1 MSTKKEL
8 SNYILSRL
16 ALLPIMLW
24 IISSLVFILLRIA
37 PGDPVDAILGTRAS
51 EFARESLRIKL
62 GLNKP
67 LINQYLEYLNN
78 LIHGDLGISLNTQEP
93 VKVII
98 SKALP
103 ASLEL
108 AIFAILIASLVGYL
122 IGFLGAVKPDS
133 RVDFLG
139 RIFGISTYALP
150 PFWAAMLIQIIFA
163 VLLGWLPI
171 GGRLPPGMNPT
182 ESFTG
187 FLILDGILTKNTE
200 IILSSIKHLILPS
213 FTLGILLSGIFS
225 RSLRLNLEE
234 TLKKDFIEAAKSRG
248 ISESRILFKHA
259 LPNTLLPILTIAGL
273 TVSSLIGG
281 ALLIEIT
288 FSWPG
293 IAIGLQEAINQR
305 DYPVVQGI
313 VVIISSLVVMI
324 SLVIDIAIAYIDPRV
339 SY

>member
-1 MSTKKEL
+1 
-8 SNYILSRL
+8 
-16 ALLPIMLW
+16 MLW
-24 IISSLVFILLRIA
+24 IISTLVFILLRIA
-37 PGDPVDAILGTRAS
+37 PGDPVDAILGTRAN

-67 LINQYLEYLNN
+67 LINQYFDYLNQ
-78 LIHGDLGISLNTQEP
+78 LIHGNLGFSLNTQEP

-103 ASLEL
+103 ASIEL
-108 AIFAILIASLVGYL
+108 AIFAILISSLVGYL
-122 IGFLGAVKPDS
+122 IGFLGAIKPEGS
-133 RVDFLG
+133 IDFFG
-139 RIFGISTYALP
+139 RIFSISTYALP

-163 VLLGWLPI
+163 VLLGWFPI
-171 GGRLPPGMNPT
+171 GGRLPPGMNGPPLV
-182 ESFTG
+182 TG
-187 FLILDGILTKNTE
+187 FLILDS
-200 IILSSIKHLILPS
+200 ILSKNIQMIFSAFKHLILPS

-234 TLKKDFIEAAKSRG
+234 VLKKDYIEAAKSRG
-248 ISESRILFKHA
+248 INNSRIFIKHA
-259 LPNTLLPILTIAGL
+259 FPNTLLPILTITGL

-293 IAIGLQEAINQR
+293 IAISLQEAINQR

-313 VVIISSLVVMI
+313 VVIISSLVVVI
-324 SLVIDIAIAYIDPRV
+324 SVGIDIAIAYIDPRV

>member
-1 MSTKKEL
+1 MSTNKEL
-8 SNYILSRL
+8 SKYILSRL

-37 PGDPVDAILGTRAS
+37 PGDPVDAILGTRAN
-51 EFARESLRIKL
+51 ELARETLRIKL
-62 GLNKP
+62 GLDKP
-67 LINQYLEYLNN
+67 LSNQYIDYLSN
-78 LIHGDLGISLNTQEP
+78 LMHGNLGISLNTQEP

-103 ASLEL
+103 ASIEL
-108 AIFAILIASLVGYL
+108 AIFAILIASLIGYL
-122 IGFLGAVKPDS
+122 IGFLGAVKPEGKI
-133 RVDFLG
+133 DFIG
-139 RIFGISTYALP
+139 RIFGIGTYALP
-150 PFWAAMLIQIIFA
+150 PFWAAMLFQIIFA

-171 GGRLPPGMNPT
+171 GGRVPPGLIAP
-182 ESFTG
+182 SSVTG
-187 FLILDGILTKNTE
+187 FLILDSILNKN
-200 IILSSIKHLILPS
+200 IDMLFSSIKHLILPS

-225 RSLRLNLEE
+225 RSLKLNLEE
-234 TLKKDFIEAAKSRG
+234 ILKKDYIDAAKSRG
-248 ISESRILFKHA
+248 IKESRILIKHA
-259 LPNTLLPILTIAGL
+259 LPNTLLPILTITGL

-293 IAIGLQEAINQR
+293 IALGLQEAINQR

-313 VVIISSLVVMI
+313 VVTISSIVVMI
-324 SLVIDIAIAYIDPRV
+324 SVGIDIAIAYIDPRV

>member
-1 MSTKKEL
+1 
-8 SNYILSRL
+8 
-16 ALLPIMLW
+16 MLW

-139 RIFGISTYALP
+139 RIFGIGTYALP

-248 ISESRILFKHA
+248 ISDSRILFKHA

>member
-1 MSTKKEL
+1 MTPKKEL
-8 SNYILSRL
+8 FKYILSRL

-37 PGDPVDAILGTRAS
+37 PGDPVDAILGTRAN

-62 GLNKP
+62 GLDKP
-67 LINQYLEYLNN
+67 LINQYLEYINHL
-78 LIHGDLGISLNTQEP
+78 LHGNLGISLNTQEP

-98 SKALP
+98 SRALP
-103 ASLEL
+103 ASMEL
-108 AIFAILIASLVGYL
+108 AIFALLIASLVGYL
-122 IGFLGAVKPDS
+122 IGFLGAVKPEGKI
-133 RVDFLG
+133 DFFG
-139 RIFGISTYALP
+139 RLFGIGTYALP

-171 GGRLPPGMNPT
+171 GGRLPPGLSSPPPL
-182 ESFTG
+182 TG
-187 FLILDGILTKNTE
+187 FLLLDSLLNKNIE
-200 IILSSIKHLILPS
+200 VFFSSFKHLLLPS
-213 FTLGILLSGIFS
+213 LTLGILLSGIFS

-234 TLKKDFIEAAKSRG
+234 ILKKDYIEAARSRG
-248 ISESRILFKHA
+248 ISDMRVLFKHA
-259 LPNTLLPILTIAGL
+259 LPNTLLPILTITGL

-293 IAIGLQEAINQR
+293 IALGLQEAINQR
-305 DYPVVQGI
+305 DYAVVQGI
-313 VVIISSLVVMI
+313 VVVISSLVVFI
-324 SLVIDIAIAYIDPRV
+324 SIVIDIVIAFIDPRV

>member
-1 MSTKKEL
+1 MSTKKQL
-8 SNYILSRL
+8 FKYILSRL

-24 IISSLVFILLRIA
+24 LISSLVFILLRIA
-37 PGDPVDAILGTRAS
+37 PGDPVDAILGTRAN
-51 EFARESLRIKL
+51 ELARESLRIKL
-62 GLNKP
+62 GLDKP
-67 LINQYLEYLNN
+67 LINQYLEYLTN
-78 LIHGDLGISLNTQEP
+78 LMHGDLGLSLNTQEP

-103 ASLEL
+103 ASIEL
-108 AIFAILIASLVGYL
+108 AIFAILIASLIGYI
-122 IGFLGAVKPDS
+122 IGFLGAIKPEG
-133 RVDFLG
+133 RIDFLG

-150 PFWAAMLIQIIFA
+150 PFWAAMIIQIIFA

-171 GGRLPPGMNPT
+171 GGRLSPGIVPPQPV
-182 ESFTG
+182 TG
-187 FLILDGILTKNTE
+187 FLILDSILNRNIET
-200 IILSSIKHLILPS
+200 IFSSFKHLILPS

-225 RSLRLNLEE
+225 RALKLNLEE
-234 TLKKDFIEAAKSRG
+234 TLKKDYIEAAKSRG
-248 ISESRILFKHA
+248 INTLRILIKHA
-259 LPNTLLPILTIAGL
+259 LPNTLLPILTITGL
-273 TVSSLIGG
+273 TISSLIGG

-313 VVIISSLVVMI
+313 VVIISSIVVMI
-324 SLVIDIAIAYIDPRV
+324 SVGIDIAIAYIDPRV

>member
-1 MSTKKEL
+1 
-8 SNYILSRL
+8 
-16 ALLPIMLW
+16 MLW
-24 IISSLVFILLRIA
+24 MISSLIFIFLRIA
-37 PGDPVDAILGTRAS
+37 PGDPVDAILGTRAN

-62 GLNKP
+62 GLDKP
-67 LINQYLEYLNN
+67 LVNQYFEYLNN
-78 LIHGDLGISLNTQEP
+78 LIHGNLGISLNTQEP
-93 VKVII
+93 VKIII

-108 AIFAILIASLVGYL
+108 AIFAILIASLLGYL
-122 IGFLGAVKPDS
+122 IGFLGAVKPEGKI
-133 RVDFLG
+133 DFIG

-171 GGRLPPGMNPT
+171 GGRLPPGMSAPPVL
-182 ESFTG
+182 TG
-187 FLILDGILTKNTE
+187 FLLLDSIFNKNIE
-200 IILSSIKHLILPS
+200 IFFSSFKHLILPS

-225 RSLRLNLEE
+225 RTLRLNLEE
-234 TLKKDFIEAAKSRG
+234 ILKKDYIEAAKSRG
-248 ISESRILFKHA
+248 INDSRILVKHA
-259 LPNTLLPILTIAGL
+259 LPNTLLPVLTITGL

-293 IAIGLQEAINQR
+293 IALALQEAIKQR
-305 DYPVVQGI
+305 DYTVVQGI
-313 VVIISSLVVMI
+313 VVTISSIVVMI
-324 SLVIDIAIAYIDPRV
+324 SIGIDIVIAYIDPRV

>member
-8 SNYILSRL
+8 LKYIFSRL

-24 IISSLVFILLRIA
+24 IISSLVFVLLRIA
-37 PGDPVDAILGTRAS
+37 PGDPVDAILGIRAN

-62 GLNKP
+62 GLDKP
-67 LINQYLEYLNN
+67 LINQYFEYLNQVM
-78 LIHGDLGISLNTQEP
+78 HGDLGISLNTQEP

-98 SKALP
+98 SRALP

-108 AIFAILIASLVGYL
+108 AIFAILIASIIGYL
-122 IGFLGAVKPDS
+122 IGFLSAVKPEGKI
-133 RVDFLG
+133 DFFG
-139 RIFGISTYALP
+139 RLFGIGTYALP

-171 GGRLPPGMNPT
+171 GGRLSPGLIPST
-182 ESFTG
+182 TFTG
-187 FLILDGILTKNTE
+187 FLLLDSLLYKNTE
-200 IILSSIKHLILPS
+200 VFFSSFKHLILPS
-213 FTLGILLSGIFS
+213 LTLGILLSGIFS

-234 TLKKDFIEAAKSRG
+234 ILKKNYIEAAKSRG
-248 ISESRILFKHA
+248 INDSRILIKHA
-259 LPNTLLPILTIAGL
+259 LPNTLLPILTITGL

-293 IAIGLQEAINQR
+293 IALGLQEAINQR

-313 VVIISSLVVMI
+313 VVVISSLVVII
-324 SLVIDIAIAYIDPRV
+324 SVVIDIAIAYIDPRV

>member
-1 MSTKKEL
+1 MSSKKEL
-8 SNYILSRL
+8 FKYILSRL

-37 PGDPVDAILGTRAS
+37 PGDPVDAILGTRAN

-62 GLNKP
+62 GLDKP
-67 LINQYLEYLNN
+67 LINQYIEYLNQ
-78 LIHGDLGISLNTQEP
+78 LIHGNLGISLNTQEP

-122 IGFLGAVKPDS
+122 IGFLGAVKPES
-133 RVDFLG
+133 RIDFWG
-139 RIFGISTYALP
+139 RIFGIGTYALP
-150 PFWAAMLIQIIFA
+150 PFWAAMLIQIIFS
-163 VLLGWLPI
+163 VSLGWLPI
-171 GGRLPPGMNPT
+171 GGRLPPGAVPPP
-182 ESFTG
+182 SITG
-187 FLILDGILTKNTE
+187 FLLVDSILNKNIE
-200 IILSSIKHLILPS
+200 IIFSSIKHLILPS
-213 FTLGILLSGIFS
+213 VTLGILLSGIFS

-234 TLKKDFIEAAKSRG
+234 VLKKDYIEAAKSRG
-248 ISESRILFKHA
+248 LNESRILFNHA
-259 LPNTLLPILTIAGL
+259 LPNTLLPILTITGL

-293 IAIGLQEAINQR
+293 IALGLQEAINQR

-313 VVIISSLVVMI
+313 VVIISSLVVMV
-324 SLVIDIAIAYIDPRV
+324 SVGIDIAIAYIDPRV

>member
-1 MSTKKEL
+1 
-8 SNYILSRL
+8 
-16 ALLPIMLW
+16 MLW
-24 IISSLVFILLRIA
+24 IISTLVFILLRIA
-37 PGDPVDAILGTRAS
+37 PGDPVDAILGTRAN

-62 GLNKP
+62 GLDKP
-67 LINQYLEYLNN
+67 LINQYLEYLNH
-78 LIHGDLGISLNTQEP
+78 LIHGNLGISLNTQQP

-103 ASLEL
+103 ASIEL
-108 AIFAILIASLVGYL
+108 VIFAILIASLVGYL
-122 IGFLGAVKPDS
+122 IGFLGAIKPEG
-133 RVDFLG
+133 RIDFFG

-171 GGRLPPGMNPT
+171 GGRLPPGMSAPP
-182 ESFTG
+182 SITG
-187 FLILDGILTKNTE
+187 FLLIDSILNKNLE
-200 IILSSIKHLILPS
+200 IIVSSFKHLILPS

-234 TLKKDFIEAAKSRG
+234 ILKKDYIEAAKSRG
-248 ISESRILFKHA
+248 INDSRILIKHA
-259 LPNTLLPILTIAGL
+259 LPNTLLPILTITGL

-293 IAIGLQEAINQR
+293 IALGLQEAIKQR

-313 VVIISSLVVMI
+313 VVMISSIVVMI
-324 SLVIDIAIAYIDPRV
+324 SVGIDIAIAYIDPRV

>member
-1 MSTKKEL
+1 
-8 SNYILSRL
+8 
-16 ALLPIMLW
+16 MLW

-37 PGDPVDAILGTRAS
+37 PGDPVDAILGTRAN
-51 EFARESLRIKL
+51 ELARASLRNRL
-62 GLNKP
+62 GLDKP
-67 LINQYLEYLNN
+67 LINQYLEYLNQ
-78 LIHGDLGISLNTQEP
+78 LIHGNLGISLSTEEP

-98 SKALP
+98 AKALP

-108 AIFAILIASLVGYL
+108 AIFSILIASLLGYL
-122 IGFLGAVKPDS
+122 IGFLGAVKPEG
-133 RVDFLG
+133 RIDFWG
-139 RIFGISTYALP
+139 RIFGIGTYALP

-171 GGRLPPGMNPT
+171 GGRLPPGVMPPNPV
-182 ESFTG
+182 TG
-187 FLILDGILTKNTE
+187 FLLLDSVLNKNIE
-200 IILSSIKHLILPS
+200 IIFSSIKHLILPS

-234 TLKKDFIEAAKSRG
+234 ILKKDYIQAAKSRG
-248 ISESRILFKHA
+248 INDSRILFKHA
-259 LPNTLLPILTIAGL
+259 LPNTLLPVLTITGL

-288 FSWPG
+288 YSWPG
-293 IAIGLQEAINQR
+293 IALGLQEAINQR

-313 VVIISSLVVMI
+313 VVVISSIVVMI
-324 SLVIDIAIAYIDPRV
+324 SIGIDIAIAYIDPRV

>member
-8 SNYILSRL
+8 LKYILSRL

-37 PGDPVDAILGTRAS
+37 PGDPVDAILGTRAN
-51 EFARESLRIKL
+51 ELARESLRIKL
-62 GLNKP
+62 GLDKP
-67 LINQYLEYLNN
+67 LINQYLEYLNH

-98 SKALP
+98 SRALP

-108 AIFAILIASLVGYL
+108 AIFAIIIASFVGYL
-122 IGFLGAVKPDS
+122 IGFLGAVKPEGKI
-133 RVDFLG
+133 DFLG
-139 RIFGISTYALP
+139 RIFGIGTYALP
-150 PFWAAMLIQIIFA
+150 PFWAAMIIQIIFA
-163 VLLGWLPI
+163 VLLGWFPI
-171 GGRLPPGMNPT
+171 GGRLSPGLRLPNT
-182 ESFTG
+182 FTG
-187 FLILDGILTKNTE
+187 FLLLDSLLNKNFE
-200 IILSSIKHLILPS
+200 LFFNSFKHLILPS
-213 FTLGILLSGIFS
+213 LTLGILLSGIFS

-234 TLKKDFIEAAKSRG
+234 ILKKDYIEAAKSRG
-248 ISESRILFKHA
+248 INDYRILVKHA
-259 LPNTLLPILTIAGL
+259 LPNTLLPILTITGL
-273 TVSSLIGG
+273 TISSLIGG

-293 IAIGLQEAINQR
+293 VALGLQEAINQR

-313 VVIISSLVVMI
+313 VVTISSLVVII
-324 SLVIDIAIAYIDPRV
+324 SVVIDIAIAYIDPRV

>member
-1 MSTKKEL
+1 MTPKKEL
-8 SNYILSRL
+8 FKYILSRL

-37 PGDPVDAILGTRAS
+37 PGDPVDAILGTRAN

-62 GLNKP
+62 GLDKP
-67 LINQYLEYLNN
+67 LINQYLEYINHL
-78 LIHGDLGISLNTQEP
+78 LHGNLGISLNTQEP

-98 SKALP
+98 SRALP

-108 AIFAILIASLVGYL
+108 AFFAILIASLVGYL
-122 IGFLGAVKPDS
+122 IGFLGAVKPEGKI
-133 RVDFLG
+133 DFFG
-139 RIFGISTYALP
+139 RLFGIGTYALP

-171 GGRLPPGMNPT
+171 GGRLPPGLSSPPPL
-182 ESFTG
+182 TG
-187 FLILDGILTKNTE
+187 FLLLDSLLNKNIE
-200 IILSSIKHLILPS
+200 VFFSSFKHLILPS
-213 FTLGILLSGIFS
+213 LTLGILLSGIFS

-234 TLKKDFIEAAKSRG
+234 ILKKDYIEAARSRG
-248 ISESRILFKHA
+248 ISDMRVLFKHA
-259 LPNTLLPILTIAGL
+259 LPNTLLPILTITGL

-293 IAIGLQEAINQR
+293 IALGLQEAINQR
-305 DYPVVQGI
+305 DYAVVQGI
-313 VVIISSLVVMI
+313 VVVISSLVVFI
-324 SLVIDIAIAYIDPRV
+324 SIVIDIVIAFIDPRV

>member
-1 MSTKKEL
+1 MSNKKEI
-8 SNYILSRL
+8 SKYILSRL

-37 PGDPVDAILGTRAS
+37 PGDPVDAILGTRAN
-51 EFARESLRIKL
+51 ELARESLRIKL
-62 GLNKP
+62 GLDKP

-78 LIHGDLGISLNTQEP
+78 LIHGNLGTSLNTQEP

-103 ASLEL
+103 ASIEL

-122 IGFLGAVKPDS
+122 IGFLSAVNQERKIDL
-133 RVDFLG
+133 FG
-139 RIFGISTYALP
+139 RIFGIGTYALP
-150 PFWAAMLIQIIFA
+150 PFWAAMLIQIVFA

-171 GGRLPPGMNPT
+171 GGRLPPGLSTPPPV
-182 ESFTG
+182 TG
-187 FLILDGILTKNTE
+187 FLLLDSILNKNIE
-200 IILSSIKHLILPS
+200 LFLSSLKHLILPS

-234 TLKKDFIEAAKSRG
+234 IFKKDYIEAAKSRG
-248 ISESRILFKHA
+248 ISDSRILIKHA
-259 LPNTLLPILTIAGL
+259 LPNTLLPILTITGL

-293 IAIGLQEAINQR
+293 IALGLQDAINQR
-305 DYPVVQGI
+305 DYTVVQGI
-313 VVIISSLVVMI
+313 VVIISSIVVMI
-324 SLVIDIAIAYIDPRV
+324 SVGIDIAIAYIDQRV
-339 SY
+339 RY

>member
-1 MSTKKEL
+1 LSAKKEL
-8 SNYILSRL
+8 LKYIFSRV
-16 ALLPIMLW
+16 ALLPLMLW

-37 PGDPVDAILGTRAS
+37 PGDPVDAILGTRAN
-51 EFARESLRIKL
+51 EFARESLRTKL
-62 GLNKP
+62 GLDKP

-78 LIHGDLGISLNTQEP
+78 LIHGDLGNSLNTQEP

-103 ASLEL
+103 ASIEL
-108 AIFAILIASLVGYL
+108 ALFAILIASLVGYL
-122 IGFLGAVKPDS
+122 IGFLGAIKPEGKI
-133 RVDFLG
+133 DFLG
-139 RIFGISTYALP
+139 RIFGIGTYALP
-150 PFWAAMLIQIIFA
+150 PFWAAMLIQIIFT

-171 GGRLPPGMNPT
+171 GGRLPPGMSSPPT
-182 ESFTG
+182 VTG
-187 FLILDGILTKNTE
+187 FLLIDSILNKNIE
-200 IILSSIKHLILPS
+200 IFFSSFKHLILPS

-234 TLKKDFIEAAKSRG
+234 IFKKDYIEAAKSRG
-248 ISESRILFKHA
+248 INDSRILIKHA
-259 LPNTLLPILTIAGL
+259 LPNTMLPILTITGL

-293 IAIGLQEAINQR
+293 IALGLQEAINQR

-313 VVIISSLVVMI
+313 VVVISSLVVMI
-324 SLVIDIAIAYIDPRV
+324 SLGIDIAIAYIDPRV

>member
-1 MSTKKEL
+1 
-8 SNYILSRL
+8 
-16 ALLPIMLW
+16 MLW

-37 PGDPVDAILGTRAS
+37 PGDPVDAILGTRAN

-62 GLNKP
+62 GLNKH
-67 LINQYLEYLNN
+67 LINQYIDYLNQLMHGN
-78 LIHGDLGISLNTQEP
+78 LGFSLNTQEP
-93 VKVII
+93 VKAII

-103 ASLEL
+103 ASIEL
-108 AIFAILIASLVGYL
+108 ALFAILIASLVGYL
-122 IGFLGAVKPDS
+122 IGFLGAIKPET
-133 RVDFLG
+133 RIDFLG
-139 RIFGISTYALP
+139 RIFGIGTYALP

-171 GGRLPPGMNPT
+171 GGRLPPGVSGPP
-182 ESFTG
+182 SITG
-187 FLILDGILTKNTE
+187 FLILDSILDKNLGM
-200 IILSSIKHLILPS
+200 IFNSFKHLILPS
-213 FTLGILLSGIFS
+213 VTLGILLSGIFS

-234 TLKKDFIEAAKSRG
+234 VFKKDYIEAAKSRG
-248 ISESRILFKHA
+248 INDSRILIKHA
-259 LPNTLLPILTIAGL
+259 LPNTILPILTITGL

-293 IAIGLQEAINQR
+293 IALGLQEAINQR

-313 VVIISSLVVMI
+313 VVIISSIVVMI
-324 SLVIDIAIAYIDPRV
+324 SLFIDIAIAYIDPRV

>member
-1 MSTKKEL
+1 MSIKKEL
-8 SNYILSRL
+8 FKYILARL

-37 PGDPVDAILGTRAS
+37 PGDPVDAILGTRAN
-51 EFARESLRIKL
+51 EFARTSLRIKL
-62 GLNKP
+62 GLDKP
-67 LINQYLEYLNN
+67 LINQYLEYLNQ
-78 LIHGDLGISLNTQEP
+78 LIHGNLGVSLNTQQP
-93 VKVII
+93 VKIII

-103 ASLEL
+103 ASIEL
-108 AIFAILIASLVGYL
+108 AIFAILIASIVGYL
-122 IGFLGAVKPDS
+122 IGFLGAVKPEG
-133 RVDFLG
+133 RIDFFG
-139 RIFGISTYALP
+139 RIFGIGTYALP

-171 GGRLPPGMNPT
+171 GGRFPPGMSPPP
-182 ESFTG
+182 SITG
-187 FLILDGILTKNTE
+187 FLIIDSILNKDFE
-200 IILSSIKHLILPS
+200 MIFSSFKHLILPS
-213 FTLGILLSGIFS
+213 LTLGILLSGIFS

-234 TLKKDFIEAAKSRG
+234 ILKKDYIEAAKSRG
-248 ISESRILFKHA
+248 LNDSRILIKHA
-259 LPNTLLPILTIAGL
+259 LPNTLLPILTITGL

-293 IAIGLQEAINQR
+293 IALGLQEAINQR

-313 VVIISSLVVMI
+313 VIIISSIVVMI
-324 SLVIDIAIAYIDPRV
+324 SVGIDIAIAYIDPRV

>member
-1 MSTKKEL
+1 LSTKKEL
-8 SNYILSRL
+8 FKYIFSRF

-37 PGDPVDAILGTRAS
+37 PGDPVDAILGNRAN

-67 LINQYLEYLNN
+67 LINQYLAYLND
-78 LIHGDLGISLNTQEP
+78 LIHGNLGISLNTQEP

-103 ASLEL
+103 ASIEL
-108 AIFAILIASLVGYL
+108 ALFAILIASIIGYL
-122 IGFLGAVKPDS
+122 IGFLGAVKPE
-133 RVDFLG
+133 G
-139 RIFGISTYALP
+139 RIDFIGRVFGIGTYALP

-171 GGRLPPGMNPT
+171 GGRLPPGMSPPP
-182 ESFTG
+182 FVTG
-187 FLILDGILTKNTE
+187 FLLLDSILNKNIE
-200 IILSSIKHLILPS
+200 MFFSSFKHLILPS

-234 TLKKDFIEAAKSRG
+234 ILKKDYIEAAKSRG
-248 ISESRILFKHA
+248 INDYRIFIKHA
-259 LPNTLLPILTIAGL
+259 LPNTLLPILTITGL
-273 TVSSLIGG
+273 TISSLIGG

-293 IAIGLQEAINQR
+293 IALGLQEAINQR

-313 VVIISSLVVMI
+313 VIIISSLVVMI
-324 SLVIDIAIAYIDPRV
+324 SVGIDIVIAYIDPRV
-339 SY
+339 RY

>member
-8 SNYILSRL
+8 FKYILSRL
-16 ALLPIMLW
+16 ALLPLMLW

-37 PGDPVDAILGTRAS
+37 PGDPVDAILGNRAN

-62 GLNKP
+62 GLDKP
-67 LINQYLEYLNN
+67 LINQYLEYLND
-78 LIHGDLGISLNTQEP
+78 LIHGNLGISLNTQEP
-93 VKVII
+93 VKAII

-103 ASLEL
+103 ASIEL
-108 AIFAILIASLVGYL
+108 AFLAILIASIVGYL
-122 IGFLGAVKPDS
+122 IGFLGALKPEGKIDFFG
-133 RVDFLG
+133 RV
-139 RIFGISTYALP
+139 FGIGTYALP

-171 GGRLPPGMNPT
+171 GGRLPPGTTHPPLV
-182 ESFTG
+182 TG
-187 FLILDGILTKNTE
+187 FLLLDSILNNNIE
-200 IILSSIKHLILPS
+200 IFFSSFKHLILPS
-213 FTLGILLSGIFS
+213 ATLGILLSGIFS

-234 TLKKDFIEAAKSRG
+234 ILKKDYIEAAKSRG
-248 ISESRILFKHA
+248 INDSRIFFRHA
-259 LPNTLLPILTIAGL
+259 LPNTLLPILTITGL
-273 TVSSLIGG
+273 TISSLIGG

-293 IAIGLQEAINQR
+293 IALGLQEAINQR

-313 VVIISSLVVMI
+313 VIIISSLVVMI
-324 SLVIDIAIAYIDPRV
+324 SVGIDIAIAYIDPRV

>member
-8 SNYILSRL
+8 FKYIFSRL

-37 PGDPVDAILGTRAS
+37 PGDPVDAILGNRAN

-62 GLNKP
+62 GLDKP
-67 LINQYLEYLNN
+67 LINQYLAYLND
-78 LIHGDLGISLNTQEP
+78 LIHGNLGISLNTQEP

-103 ASLEL
+103 ASIEL
-108 AIFAILIASLVGYL
+108 ALFAILIASIIGYL
-122 IGFLGAVKPDS
+122 IGFLGAVKPE
-133 RVDFLG
+133 G
-139 RIFGISTYALP
+139 RIDFIGRVFGIGTYALP

-171 GGRLPPGMNPT
+171 GGRLPPGMSPPP
-182 ESFTG
+182 FVTG
-187 FLILDGILTKNTE
+187 FLLLDSILNKNIE
-200 IILSSIKHLILPS
+200 MFFSSFKHLILPS
-213 FTLGILLSGIFS
+213 VTLGILLSGIFS

-234 TLKKDFIEAAKSRG
+234 ILKKDYIEAAKSRG
-248 ISESRILFKHA
+248 INDYRIFIKHA
-259 LPNTLLPILTIAGL
+259 LPNTLLPILTITGL
-273 TVSSLIGG
+273 TISSLIGG

-293 IAIGLQEAINQR
+293 IALGLQEAINQR

-313 VVIISSLVVMI
+313 VIIISSLVVMI
-324 SLVIDIAIAYIDPRV
+324 SVGIDIAIAYIDPRV

>member
-122 IGFLGAVKPDS
+122 IGFSGAVKPDS

-139 RIFGISTYALP
+139 RIFGIGTYALP

-248 ISESRILFKHA
+248 ISDSRILFKHA